1 MEKEKILTENTKTP
15 KATEL
20 SALSDDEILQ
30 GFKDSNSKIVK
41 EYFYGYCRVAYCIYD
56 RQYSLRSKPGLD
68 FYSLA
73 HEYYLYLYEHHFKP
87 LEDRK
92 QSMSLKT
99 WMVDGFRFLT
109 LDKLKAV
116 VKEHRFESFEARQE
130 NRKMKFDVTD
140 NMFEQELY
148 RTIEDIGN
156 RFFGRDSKNAIIL
169 KMLYIEGFK
178 GKDVAVQLGMTAS
191 AVTQRCQK
199 MMHNVVIP
207 YFKRYFD
214 AAEYETSLS
223 FCEEQEAKNSTDMTS
238 SASPMVYKSCII
250 ASRGDNNN
258 DNFNH
263 YTNNYNSMENL
274 KKDRITPQ
282 WINSLKENEIFV
294 FGSNL
299 AGMHGGGAARVARLR
314 FGAVMGQGVGL
325 QGQSYAIPTMQ
336 GGTETIQPYV
346 DEFIAYARMNPDKHF
361 LVTPIGCGIAGFEP
375 EDIAPLF
382 EEAKEVKNISLPESF
397 WEVIE

>member
-1 MEKEKILTENTKTP
+1 MTFRKGKSKKRDAFFFDTCLIFPPFFSFNIIEKRKKGAISPLSQRKSIYLQTDLEYRIDMKKEKNFSETDFQKK
-15 KATEL
+15 KALE
-20 SALSDDEILQ
+20 SLSDDEILQ
-30 GFKDSNSKIVK
+30 GFKDADARIVR
-41 EYFYGYCRVAYCIYD
+41 EYYYGYCRVAYCIYD
-56 RQYSLRSKPGLD
+56 KRYDLQSKP
-68 FYSLA
+68 
-73 HEYYLYLYEHHFKP
+73 
-87 LEDRK
+87 
-92 QSMSLKT
+92 
-99 WMVDGFRFLT
+99 
-109 LDKLKAV
+109 
-116 VKEHRFESFEARQE
+116 
-130 NRKMKFDVTD
+130 
-140 NMFEQELY
+140 
-148 RTIEDIGN
+148 
-156 RFFGRDSKNAIIL
+156 
-169 KMLYIEGFK
+169 
-178 GKDVAVQLGMTAS
+178 GKDVAMQLGMTAS

-199 MMHNVVIP
+199 MMHDVVIP

-223 FCEEQEAKNSTDMTS
+223 FCEEQETKNSTDRAYA
-238 SASPMVYKSCII
+238 ASPMVYKSCII
-250 ASRGDNNN
+250 ASSKDNNN

-282 WINSLKENEIFV
+282 WINDLKENEIFV